1 MTENGRAMRLK
12 VSPMMGWLAGI
23 TISLVSSLLPA
34 RHGIS
39 PVGAVLYR
47 HHLPAEFQFTEE
59 NREKQQTFGR
69 RKTRYPARQAALFG
83 RAPWQETWA
92 CLYRCKDKHAETGPQ
107 AWGRARGVLRSTS
120 ARDVRVPGRASP
132 MAQGQAEVPARVR
145 ARRGSEGSRRLL
157 KRGE

>member
-1 MTENGRAMRLK
+1 MRLK

-59 NREKQQTFGR
+59 NRAKQQTFGR
-69 RKTRYPARQAALFG
+69 RKTRCTARQAALFG
-83 RAPWQETWA
+83 LRHGWGHEIAFTGAQRQARTRHGAPVRGRKGQGE
-92 CLYRCKDKHAETGPQ
+92 RRPEKHIGQ
-107 AWGRARGVLRSTS
+107 GRA
-120 ARDVRVPGRASP
+120 
-132 MAQGQAEVPARVR
+132 
-145 ARRGSEGSRRLL
+145 GSRPSKPYGPGAGRSAG
-157 KRGE
+157 KSASKTGE